1 MDTLKEIM
9 KGAIKVVE
17 DWCMSTGLT
26 VNASKTKAII
36 FTRRYKVDRG
46 RPLTMF
52 GTELK
57 EASEVKYLGVILDS
71 KLSWAAHIN
80 RVCKKFTI
88 TLWLC
93 RKAVGPKWGLTP
105 KAMLWILEAVLLPRL
120 T

>member
-1 MDTLKEIM
+1 M

-26 VNASKTKAII
+26 VNASKTEAII
-36 FTRRYKVDRG
+36 FTRRYKVDRR

-71 KLSWAAHIN
+71 KLSWAAHMD
-80 RVCKKFTI
+80 RVYKRFT
-88 TLWLC
+88 TS
-93 RKAVGPKWGLTP
+93 WGGCGSQMDTDP
-105 KAMLWILEAVLLPRL
+105 
-120 T
+120 